1 VFCTAYW
8 TERYPRSPGQAQWPC
23 RHVKILIRNTNSHA
37 AAVPFCN
44 NDKQKQR
51 LRRKVIFVLLVNRI
65 VCKSK
70 PEAQRQGKHK
80 EKRSRTSSPSP
91 GHAPCFPSTIIIIRE
106 VQGAGR
112 SWLDGQTGRATL
124 GRCADL
130 SKLERTENQRTLLT
144 RE

>member
-8 TERYPRSPGQAQWPC
+8 TERCPRSPQRTGAMALSSQD
-23 RHVKILIRNTNSHA
+23 LRNTNSH
-37 AAVPFCN
+37 AVPFCN

-51 LRRKVIFVLLVNRI
+51 PRRKGIFVLLVNRI

-80 EKRSRTSSPSP
+80 EKRGRTSSPSP

-124 GRCADL
+124 WRCADL
-130 SKLERTENQRTLLT
+130 SKLERTENQRTL
-144 RE
+144 